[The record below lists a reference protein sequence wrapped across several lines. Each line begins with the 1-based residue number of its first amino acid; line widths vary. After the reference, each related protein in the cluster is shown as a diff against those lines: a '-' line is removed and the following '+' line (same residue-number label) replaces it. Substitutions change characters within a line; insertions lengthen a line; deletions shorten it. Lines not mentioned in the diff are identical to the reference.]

1 MDLKDGDIL
10 VYCDTDCHFNKLGTE
25 RFNQYLDLL
34 NQSDTGILAF
44 QLDQKEYEYTKR
56 EVFNHFESSPAVI
69 ESDQLMAA
77 IILLKK
83 CDYAVQLIDL
93 WNSTVKEHPDLFNDD
108 TDNDIQHP
116 DFVHHKHDQSVWS
129 ILLKTHGAEII
140 PDETYFDESEK
151 QAISFP
157 LWASRIVPMD

>member
-1 MDLKDGDIL
+1 MILVYIFINHFYKVLQFTRGGGYIWKPYFIKKALQDLKDGDIL
-10 VYCDTDCHFNKLGTE
+10 VYCDTGCHFNKLGKE
-25 RFNQYLDLL
+25 RVNQYLDLL

-44 QLDQKEYEYTKR
+44 QLDQKEYTKR

-93 WNSTVKEHPDLFNDD
+93 WNRTVKEH
-108 TDNDIQHP
+108 
-116 DFVHHKHDQSVWS
+116 
-129 ILLKTHGAEII
+129 
-140 PDETYFDESEK
+140 
-151 QAISFP
+151 
-157 LWASRIVPMD
+157 